1 MLCKLP
7 RGTVDILPGTVEK
20 WQYVEDLFRKFSFLY
35 GYKEIRT
42 PIFEH
47 TELFTRG
54 IGETTDIVEKEMY
67 TFLDKKGRSL
77 TLRPEWTAPVMRSV
91 IEHNMSLFPPL
102 KLFYAGPIFRYER
115 PQHGRYRQAHQLG
128 IEVIGSDSPLLDVE
142 VIDLIFRFYK
152 NLGLKGLSVSLNS
165 IGCAECRPSSREK
178 IIEFCRNNLDS
189 LCDNCRSRFERNP
202 FRILDCKNESCR
214 DVAAKCPSTL
224 ETICEPCKDHFNTVT
239 SCLDKINISYN
250 IEHTLVRGLDYYTKT
265 VFEVVSQ
272 DLGAQSSL
280 CGGGRYDNL
289 MEVLGGKP
297 SPGVGVAAGLE
308 RVIMVME
315 KQGLSFGPPHET
327 GLMVIPLGKEASLY
341 GVELVTRIREEQFIS
356 AELSVS
362 DKGLKGQ
369 LNLMNKMNIPFAI
382 IIGDRELEQKEVIVR
397 DMKKGEQLSVKIDD
411 LIDILKEKTDCHSR

>member
-1 MLCKLP
+1 MLCKVP

-20 WQYVEDLFRKFSFLY
+20 WQYIEDLFRKSSFLY

-91 IEHNMSLFPPL
+91 IEHNLPVFPPL
-102 KLFYAGPIFRYER
+102 KLFYTGPIFRYER

-128 IEVIGSDSPLLDVE
+128 IEVIGSESPLLDVE

-152 NLGLKGLSVSLNS
+152 NLGLKGLSVSLNT
-165 IGCAECRPSSREK
+165 IGCAECRPASRQK
-178 IIEFCRNNLDS
+178 IIEFCRNNLDE
-189 LCDNCRSRFERNP
+189 LCDNCKSRFERNP
-202 FRILDCKNESCR
+202 FRILDCKNEGCR
-214 DVAAKCPSTL
+214 KFACKCPSTL
-224 ETICEPCKDHFNTVT
+224 ETICEPCKDHFNIVT
-239 SCLDKINISYN
+239 SALNKINISYN
-250 IEHTLVRGLDYYTKT
+250 IEHTLVRGLDYYTRT
-265 VFEVVSQ
+265 VFEVVSE

-297 SPGVGVAAGLE
+297 APGVGVAAGLE

-315 KQGLSFGPPHET
+315 KQGLSFGPSRGV

-341 GVELVTRIREEQFIS
+341 AVELVTRIREEKFIS
-356 AELSVS
+356 VDLSVS

-369 LNLMNKMNIPFAI
+369 LNLVNKMDIPFAI

-397 DMKKGEQLSVKIDD
+397 DMKKGEQVSVKTDD
-411 LIDILKEKTDCHSR
+411 VINWLKKQSV